1 MRKML
6 ALEVIADLAGKI
18 STFGVGGQE
27 VTILCRREV
36 QVAIDFAAMKDQV
49 ERTLGRNICG

>member
-1 MRKML
+1 ML